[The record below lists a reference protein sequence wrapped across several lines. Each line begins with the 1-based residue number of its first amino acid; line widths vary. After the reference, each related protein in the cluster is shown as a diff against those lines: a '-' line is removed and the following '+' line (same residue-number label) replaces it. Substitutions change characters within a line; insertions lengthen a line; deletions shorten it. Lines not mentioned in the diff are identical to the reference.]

1 MARPACGTSF
11 HVRSQVW
18 KAGPHPA
25 YETRLKNRSSKSVC
39 QTSCKLHSWRLVD
52 TQLSRGVGP
61 VIAAPVRAES
71 ELPNAAAAPNTTG
84 APKGKKSV
92 CRHDRT
98 EQEQPARQDDNRH
111 RHGPP
116 APDRLLHLDAGQER
130 PEFDRAVP
138 QPVHDAGRGPW
149 SSVRDWGA
157 AVPSRH
163 RRDSF
168 PSDEVVGG
176 FFFDFEVIRTASRDA
191 ALDASTRRSSRR
203 CRSRLMWIRP

>member
-39 QTSCKLHSWRLVD
+39 QTSCKLHSLRLLD
-52 TQLSRGVGP
+52 AQLSRGGGP

-92 CRHDRT
+92 AGTTEPNRSSPHDKGT
-98 EQEQPARQDDNRH
+98 QPH
-111 RHGPP
+111 RSHGPP

-130 PEFDRAVP
+130 PEFDRAVFKS
-138 QPVHDAGRGPW
+138 VHDAGRGRP
-149 SSVRDWGA
+149 RRP
-157 AVPSRH
+157 AVLRCLH
-163 RRDSF
+163 AIDARR
-168 PSDEVVGG
+168 
-176 FFFDFEVIRTASRDA
+176 
-191 ALDASTRRSSRR
+191 L
-203 CRSRLMWIRP
+203 

>member
-1 MARPACGTSF
+1 MR
-11 HVRSQVW
+11 HVWCDRSQDLR
-18 KAGPHPA
+18 ADPHPSVPSLVCYCILLPNYWPAA
-25 YETRLKNRSSKSVC
+25 YAAQARNLTDPAIGKCIIKPSAATPKKSRSKSAHRPRETKKGAPRTARRRRGNNGRAHEAKPVT
-39 QTSCKLHSWRLVD
+39 QTS
-52 TQLSRGVGP
+52 
-61 VIAAPVRAES
+61 
-71 ELPNAAAAPNTTG
+71 
-84 APKGKKSV
+84 
-92 CRHDRT
+92 
-98 EQEQPARQDDNRH
+98 
-111 RHGPP
+111 HGPP

-130 PEFDRAVP
+130 PEFDRAVFNSI
-138 QPVHDAGRGPW
+138 HDAGGSPW

-203 CRSRLMWIRP
+203 CRSRLMWIRR